1 MSRVLRVVGKRKKR
15 RVMGNREVL
24 RREDYEALGLDARV
38 AMIREL
44 VSLGLMEVYEA
55 LDEEV
60 LRLAGEPY
68 ERNGKERHG
77 RNPGSVRLAGQR
89 LPIWVPRVRGVR
101 KCSWSDWS
109 VGLYGVTSFH
119 RCKCCEVAG
128 VSGAVSFGSGHRC
141 DLHRREEFRRG
152 RDGPG
157 AWSGHGR

>member
-60 LRLAGEPY
+60 LRL
-68 ERNGKERHG
+68 
-77 RNPGSVRLAGQR
+77 PGSLM
-89 LPIWVPRVRGVR
+89 
-101 KCSWSDWS
+101 S
-109 VGLYGVTSFH
+109 
-119 RCKCCEVAG
+119 
-128 VSGAVSFGSGHRC
+128 
-141 DLHRREEFRRG
+141 
-152 RDGPG
+152 GPG
-157 AWSGHGR
+157 TSGMAGI